1 MRKSKTE
8 TKFSKMA
15 TSKKIPARSKQ
26 TESIRAV
33 VSLPAPLPFL
43 IAQRNLFVPKAHSL
57 AEGAD

>member
-1 MRKSKTE
+1 
-8 TKFSKMA
+8 MA